1 MLPLPPSLPPS
12 PLPPSPRA
20 TEDVDAL
27 YNPHYGYFSK
37 HAVIFETAQPFDF
50 PGMKDGLE
58 FHKRLA
64 QEYTAFENALDAVSL
79 NLARQLWHTPTELFR
94 PYYGEAIA
102 RYLVTNYKL
111 SLFPY
116 NDLIIFEMGAGNG
129 TMMVNILDYIRRTD
143 PDVYDRT
150 KYKVIEISAPL
161 AALQRTQA
169 SSKGHADKIEV
180 INKSIFDWAVFVPD
194 PCFLLALEV
203 FDNFAHDMIR
213 YDPDTEVPY
222 QGIVLCDE
230 DGDFHDFYSRQ
241 LDPIAERF
249 LLVRQHVVRTPF
261 DHPLNT
267 PRFLRKVRS
276 SLPGASNLTKPEYI
290 PTKAMLFF
298 DVLRDYFPAH
308 RLVMSD
314 FHSLPDAVP
323 GVNAPVVQTRFE
335 REAISVTTPFVCSD
349 RRSPHSLDVNT
360 NLLSRRQVQQGY
372 FDILFP
378 TDFDVVDDMYKA
390 LTGKLTR
397 VMKHE
402 NFMSR
407 WAYLEETETRS
418 GENPLLDWYKNVSM
432 LSSV

>member
-1 MLPLPPSLPPS
+1 M
-12 PLPPSPRA
+12 
-20 TEDVDAL
+20 
-27 YNPHYGYFSK
+27 
-37 HAVIFETAQPFDF
+37 IFETAQPFDF
-50 PGMKDGLE
+50 PSMKDGLE
-58 FHKRLA
+58 FHKCLA
-64 QEYTAFENALDAVSL
+64 QEYTAFEDALDAVSL

-169 SSKGHADKIEV
+169 SSKGHTDKIEV

-213 YDPDTEVPY
+213 YDPDTEAPH

-249 LLVRQHVVRTPF
+249 LRVRRHVVCTPF

-267 PRFLRKVRS
+267 PRFRRKVRS

-298 DVLRDYFPAH
+298 DVLREYFPAH

-314 FHSLPDAVP
+314 FHGLPDAVP

-349 RRSPHSLDVNT
+349 RPSPHSLDVNT
-360 NLLSRRQVQQGY
+360 NLLSRQQVQQGY

-378 TDFDVVDDMYKA
+378 TDFDVMDDMYKA

-402 NFMSR
+402 DFMSR